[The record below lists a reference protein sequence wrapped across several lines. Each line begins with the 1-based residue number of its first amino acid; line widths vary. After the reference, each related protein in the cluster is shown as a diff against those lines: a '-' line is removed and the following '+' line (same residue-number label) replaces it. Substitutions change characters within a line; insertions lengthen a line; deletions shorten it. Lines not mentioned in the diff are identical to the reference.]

1 MKEKILKI
9 TNKKYFS
16 LLIAIIMNSVLII
29 IFNCFC
35 EMNYETIDDFT
46 ISNILSKTDGTYN
59 FYTIH
64 IHPILSYFI
73 MVLYKTKINMN
84 FYSLF
89 LLIMQFVS
97 FTTIGRIII
106 SNNKK
111 IGIPLYLLII
121 STMYT
126 RMLENVQYTSVATL
140 AILSGMIWL
149 IEFNEKEKTYKSKIW
164 ALFLIFIGIMLRYK
178 AIVIVLPFYICYAII
193 DIYKKRRKNT
203 ILDFIVIILALVI
216 LHITNYILYNYNSTY
231 KKYSEFNT
239 IRTYFFDFNIF
250 DYNSNKEILNEI
262 GWTKNDY
269 DMLYSYSQCDENN
282 YNIDALLELKNKI
295 GVPNDEQY
303 INKII
308 NTLKLTVIYIE
319 KVYWRLTLIN
329 FILLLISYVS
339 KRNRLNTTIC
349 FILNLML
356 LYILIYTHPVYR
368 VILSAYMSSMI
379 MMCYY
384 ICIGKKEKTNYINII
399 IALIIFITIFNFY
412 TTIKSASIYKKE
424 NYLYLREII
433 DYTKQNKEN
442 AYIYSTSLN
451 STYLSY
457 SLLEKIEDDS
467 FINLRSMSDWD
478 IYNKEYYDFKERY
491 QLNNIIEDLY
501 KKDNV
506 YLITGNT
513 RTAHNTVISNHIE
526 LIQRYIKQHYNIDV
540 QYRIEKEFK
549 NNIKIYKLYEE
560 GN

>member
-1 MKEKILKI
+1 
-9 TNKKYFS
+9 
-16 LLIAIIMNSVLII
+16 
-29 IFNCFC
+29 
-35 EMNYETIDDFT
+35 
-46 ISNILSKTDGTYN
+46 
-59 FYTIH
+59 
-64 IHPILSYFI
+64 
-73 MVLYKTKINMN
+73 
-84 FYSLF
+84 
-89 LLIMQFVS
+89 
-97 FTTIGRIII
+97 
-106 SNNKK
+106 
-111 IGIPLYLLII
+111 
-121 STMYT
+121 
-126 RMLENVQYTSVATL
+126 
-140 AILSGMIWL
+140 
-149 IEFNEKEKTYKSKIW
+149 
-164 ALFLIFIGIMLRYK
+164 
-178 AIVIVLPFYICYAII
+178 
-193 DIYKKRRKNT
+193 
-203 ILDFIVIILALVI
+203 
-216 LHITNYILYNYNSTY
+216 
-231 KKYSEFNT
+231 
-239 IRTYFFDFNIF
+239 
-250 DYNSNKEILNEI
+250 
-262 GWTKNDY
+262 
-269 DMLYSYSQCDENN
+269 MLYSYSQCDENN
-282 YNIDALLELKNKI
+282 YNIDMLYKLKAKI
-295 GVPNDEQY
+295 DGQSEEEY
-303 INKII
+303 IGKII

-329 FILLLISYVS
+329 FILLLISYVF
-339 KRNRLNTTIC
+339 KRNRLHTTIC

-457 SLLEKIEDDS
+457 SLLERIEDDS

-478 IYNKEYYDFKERY
+478 IYNKEYYDFKNRY

-513 RTAHNTVISNHIE
+513 RTAHNTVIFDHIE

-560 GN
+560 RY